1 MPASRKPAPQRKAT
15 AAVSQRTEEAAAS
28 CGASKRILIVDDDPD
43 VHALLRAAL
52 ENPLRQLDSAYDGQS
67 GLRSVENTAY
77 DLVLTDLNM
86 PGLDGMTV
94 LERVRE
100 IRPDTRVVVMT
111 VANTPENVVRAIREK
126 AFSYFSKP
134 FTVSAV
140 QEMVERALSG
150 SDAADDI
157 QVLSARPHWL
167 GLRLRCKME
176 TAGRI
181 VQFIRELAM
190 DLSAAEQEQVATA
203 FREILL
209 NAIEHGGKGDPEKRV
224 FITYVRTKRA
234 AMYYVR
240 DPGKGFSF
248 EDLPHAAV
256 SNPEG
261 SPVEHAEIRQKMGM
275 RPGGFGIMMT
285 RQLVDE
291 LIYNEHGNEVLLIKY
306 LDRERSG

>member
-1 MPASRKPAPQRKAT
+1 MPT
-15 AAVSQRTEEAAAS
+15 
-28 CGASKRILIVDDDPD
+28 SKSILIVDDDPD

-52 ENPLRQLDSAYDGQS
+52 ETPERRIDSVYDGQA
-67 GLRSVENTAY
+67 GLKSIESVNY

-86 PGLDGMTV
+86 PGLDGMTL
-94 LERVRE
+94 LERIRE
-100 IRPDTRVVVMT
+100 IRPKTRVVVMT
-111 VANTPENVVRAIREK
+111 VANAPETVVRAIREK

-134 FTVSAV
+134 FTVTAV
-140 QEMVERALSG
+140 QEMAERALSG
-150 SDAADDI
+150 SDEADDI
-157 QVLSARPHWL
+157 QVLSARPDWL

-181 VQFIRELAM
+181 VQFIREMGM
-190 DLSAAEQEQVATA
+190 DLPAGEQEQVASA

-209 NAIEHGGKGDPEKRV
+209 NAIEHGAGGDPEKRV

-234 AMYYVR
+234 ALYYVR

-248 EDLPHAAV
+248 HDLSHAAV

-261 SPVEHAEIRQKMGM
+261 SPVEHAEIREKMGM

-285 RQLVDE
+285 RELVDE
-291 LIYNEHGNEVLLIKY
+291 LIYNEHGNEVLLVKY
-306 LDRERSG
+306 LDH

>member
-1 MPASRKPAPQRKAT
+1 MPAA
-15 AAVSQRTEEAAAS
+15 
-28 CGASKRILIVDDDPD
+28 KRILIVDDDPD
-43 VHALLRAAL
+43 VHDLLRAAL
-52 ENPLRQLDSAYDGQS
+52 ENPARRIDSAYDGHA
-67 GLRSVENTAY
+67 GLRAVETSAY

-86 PGLDGMTV
+86 PGLDGMTL
-94 LERVRE
+94 LERTRE
-100 IRPDTRVVVMT
+100 IRPHARVVVMT
-111 VANTPENVVRAIREK
+111 VANTPENVVLAIRER

-157 QVLSARPHWL
+157 QLLSARPDWL

-181 VQFIRELAM
+181 VQFIRELGM
-190 DLSAAEQEQVATA
+190 DLPAAEQDQVATA

-209 NAIEHGGKGDPEKRV
+209 NAIEHGAGGDPDKKV
-224 FITYVRTKRA
+224 FITYVRTRRA
-234 AMYYVR
+234 ALYYVR

-248 EDLPHAAV
+248 DDLPHAAV
-256 SNPEG
+256 SNPED
-261 SPVEHAEIRQKMGM
+261 SPVEHAEIREKRGM

-285 RQLVDE
+285 RQLMDE
-291 LIYNEHGNEVLLIKY
+291 LIYSEHGNEVLLIKY
-306 LDRERSG
+306 LDRDRS